1 VAIKRS
7 FSLPD
12 VFRVCETEGS
22 GMRIQ
27 EMKTLFRRGMLGIV
41 VVVLAACGH
50 SGYNQTFINYNAAPT
65 RTMLVGVLPFENLT
79 THRNAG
85 YIASE
90 LLTTELYRQG
100 IFRLIEQS
108 RIRKWMANNKIN
120 PAQLTETTY
129 AQAVARA
136 LGVHAVIIGSVSE
149 FGYQHGLK
157 EEPTV
162 GINAR
167 LVSGSDGQVLWA
179 SSSSDIGRGIFNRD
193 SANETA
199 QRVVVKMVAE
209 LNKRVPC
216 Q

>member
-1 VAIKRS
+1 
-7 FSLPD
+7 
-12 VFRVCETEGS
+12 
-22 GMRIQ
+22 MRIQ
-27 EMKTLFRRGMLGIV
+27 EVKTLFRHTILGIV
-41 VVVLAACGH
+41 VLILSSCGGG
-50 SGYNQTFINYNAAPT
+50 GYNQNFVNYNAVPT
-65 RTMLVGVLPFENLT
+65 RAMLVAVLPFENLT

-85 YIASE
+85 IIASE

-100 IFRLIEQS
+100 IFRILEQS

-167 LVSGSDGQVLWA
+167 LVAGSDGQVLWA
-179 SSSSDIGRGIFNRD
+179 SSTSDTGRGIFNRD

-199 QRVVVKMVAE
+199 QRVVVKMVTE
-209 LNKRVPC
+209 LNRRVPA
-216 Q
+216 